1 MILNSEDITLRP
13 WKESDAENLY
23 NLAKSPNIGPKAG
36 WPPHKSVE
44 ESLEVIKT
52 IFSNKET
59 YAIIY
64 KNQLVGCVGLLFYPN
79 CHQDWGKDSAE
90 IGYWLSDDAVG
101 YGYMTEAV
109 KALETNAFKKG
120 LNRIVIRTDAKNV
133 RSDSVPKRCGYCLE
147 GTLRSCRWDAT
158 HKRFTDIHIWSKLKS
173 EWIAEQKK

>member
-1 MILNSEDITLRP
+1 MILTSEDITLRP

-79 CHQDWGKDSAE
+79 CHQDWGKDSVE
-90 IGYWLSDDAVG
+90 IGYWVG
-101 YGYMTEAV
+101 EEFQNKGIAT
-109 KALETNAFKKG
+109 KASKILVERAFKELKVKS
-120 LNRIVIRTDAKNV
+120 IF
-133 RSDSVPKRCGYCLE
+133 
-147 GTLRSCRWDAT
+147 GTCNLDN
-158 HKRFTDIHIWSKLKS
+158 LKS
-173 EWIAEQKK
+173 KRVMEKLGFKYYKDIEKIDDNNKKYKIIAMVLTNDDKI